1 MTGSWKAETALED
14 RGNCSKATW
23 SAHLGGLDT
32 KRFRLTTSGGRPP
45 RTREPLRI
53 RAVAAGVKMP
63 SRPRLKQSHPL
74 TRHQS
79 GVCARECIMSIYND
93 ENCHQR
99 PANIDDSN
107 INLGSTPGHHRA
119 ITGATPSTSRACEE
133 GRRQK
138 EE

>member
-1 MTGSWKAETALED
+1 MTGSWKADTALED

-32 KRFRLTTSGGRPP
+32 KRFRLTMPGDSAR

-53 RAVAAGVKMP
+53 RAVAAGVTVQ
-63 SRPRLKQSHPL
+63 SRPPLKQSHPL

-79 GVCARECIMSIYND
+79 GVCAGECILSIYYY

-99 PANIDDSN
+99 PANIDDFN
-107 INLGSTPGHHRA
+107 INLGSTPGHHRG
-119 ITGATPSTSRACEE
+119 ITGATPSASRAGEE
-133 GRRQK
+133 GRRK
-138 EE
+138 NEE